1 MVDFKMSGN
10 VNLDLICEVHDCSEL
25 LPLYCTD
32 CDCPLCADCVTR
44 DHVGHKV
51 RKVSEVVESQELQLK
66 ESLSSDNS
74 ILFLQKLLNYSKG
87 STKHLAENRENLLRN
102 VVNRE
107 EEIIEKVKRWREK
120 MTEKIIYLAEIQ
132 TKCLQKDIALASVL
146 LESKDSGLNLKR
158 DYNTMEIIFLNHGL
172 RNLW

>member
-1 MVDFKMSGN
+1 MSGN

-74 ILFLQKLLNYSKG
+74 ILFLQKLF
-87 STKHLAENRENLLRN
+87 
-102 VVNRE
+102 
-107 EEIIEKVKRWREK
+107 EKKYKTPRRKQGESFK
-120 MTEKIIYLAEIQ
+120 
-132 TKCLQKDIALASVL
+132 KCC
-146 LESKDSGLNLKR
+146 E
-158 DYNTMEIIFLNHGL
+158 
-172 RNLW
+172 